1 VLNDRLGLGCTT
13 VTNLGEFIKFV
24 PSNNR
29 NANYKKHI
37 TMKIQQ
43 NSYDNFY
50 ISLAYKTISQKY

>member
-1 VLNDRLGLGCTT
+1 MLNDRLGLGCTT

-43 NSYDNFY
+43 NSYDK
-50 ISLAYKTISQKY
+50 I